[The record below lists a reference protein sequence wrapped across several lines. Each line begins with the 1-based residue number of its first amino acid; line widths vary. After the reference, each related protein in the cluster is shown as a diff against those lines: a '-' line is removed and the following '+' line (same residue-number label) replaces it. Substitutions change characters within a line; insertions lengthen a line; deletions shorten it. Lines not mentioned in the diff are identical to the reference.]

1 MMKKQDYDRI
11 VVKTNARMTEII
23 DWFFANADWLKEEG
37 FNSPMQ
43 SGLIVMEEEKIDIGF
58 EIRPDGL
65 VDMSLYPCHIA
76 TPVMT
81 WVYNPITTEVS
92 DHKFP
97 HLKTPE
103 NRALMKTIIYYD
115 NTDAKEVIKFHA
127 LMMFAAHYEE
137 IVEVDEK
144 QNVRRTRHEAKK
156 LRKNPKQPL
165 NLVRK
170 TFVVKDFK
178 PDELRKYGEKRKY
191 TKPDHEVQ
199 VRGYYRRTKSG
210 KKIWIAPFSRYKD
223 KGNKQRKEYKV

>member
-11 VVKTNARMTEII
+11 IVKTNARMTEII
-23 DWFFANADWLKEEG
+23 DWYFANKDWLQEED
-37 FNSPMQ
+37 FKSPMQ
-43 SGLIVMEEEKIDIGF
+43 SGLIIMEEEHLDIGF

-65 VDMSLYPCHIA
+65 VDMSLYPEHIA
-76 TPVMT
+76 VPVMT
-81 WVYNPITTEVS
+81 WVYNPVTTEVKE
-92 DHKFP
+92 HRFP
-97 HLKTPE
+97 HARSKESTMLL
-103 NRALMKTIIYYD
+103 RTIVYSD
-115 NTDAKEVIKFHA
+115 NTDAKEAIKFHA

-137 IVEVDEK
+137 IVEIDAK

-191 TKPDHEVQ
+191 TKPNHEVQ
-199 VRGYYRRTKSG
+199 VRGYYRRTKTG

-223 KGNKQRKEYKV
+223 KGNKQRKDYRV